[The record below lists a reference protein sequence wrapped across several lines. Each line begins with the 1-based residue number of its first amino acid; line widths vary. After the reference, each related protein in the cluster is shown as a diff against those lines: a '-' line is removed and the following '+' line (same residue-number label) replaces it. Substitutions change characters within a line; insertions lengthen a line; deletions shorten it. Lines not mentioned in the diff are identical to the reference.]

1 MDGMGTFAFKYRGDV
16 IIKKKDDCLVHRDID
31 SLLHNQI
38 FASRIKELN
47 DPYEKEYSVFSVVMS
62 NAAKSFIE
70 MTGENVSYD
79 NNEDLRIESIGQYC
93 RIYSLALSQ
102 NSDFPDNELMWAHY
116 ANSHKG
122 FCIAY
127 DWNEMCSFFTHKKN
141 VTAINVNYL
150 INPPSLFEGSTEER
164 LIKVLGSKSKMWEY
178 ENESRLIFSDV
189 FDCILSGGLMDY
201 PVQLVKAV
209 YLGVRISAESKKI
222 LVKYGNDNNI
232 PVYQMFHPK
241 NSYKLEAILL

>member
-1 MDGMGTFAFKYRGDV
+1 MNGIGTFAFKYRGDV
-16 IIKKKDDCLVHRDID
+16 IEKKNDCLVHRDIE

-62 NAAKSFIE
+62 NAAKSFLE
-70 MTGENVSYD
+70 MTGEKVSYD
-79 NNEDLRIESIGQYC
+79 KNEDFKIESIGQYC

-102 NSDFPDNELMWAHY
+102 NSNFPDNELMWVHY

-127 DWNEMCSFFTHKKN
+127 DWNELCSFFTQRKH

-150 INPPSLFEGSTEER
+150 INPPSLFEGSNEER

-209 YLGVRISAESKKI
+209 YIIV
-222 LVKYGNDNNI
+222 
-232 PVYQMFHPK
+232 PV
-241 NSYKLEAILL
+241 I